1 MLAVNVLLVVC
12 LVADFCFVVFIGL
25 VVLRFVCGYFLVWFR
40 GDVWCDLLVMWVVVE
55 CVVGLRVWF
64 WVLWRLG
71 GLFGCFVVL
80 WFSLRLF
87 G

>member
-40 GDVWCDLLVMWVVVE
+40 GDV
-55 CVVGLRVWF
+55 
-64 WVLWRLG
+64 
-71 GLFGCFVVL
+71 
-80 WFSLRLF
+80 
-87 G
+87 